1 MQNFSQ
7 ILFVMWRE
15 TVEAMLVVGI
25 LHAWLSHH
33 PQGRFGLR
41 YLWGGVAA
49 GLVGALLLGLGIE
62 AMNSTLSDEGQEYFQ
77 TSLMLLAA
85 GLIVQMVLWM
95 RRHGRRLKRDMEE
108 SLGHSV
114 VQQRWW
120 GVFGLAA
127 IAVAREGS
135 ETVLFL
141 SSLAS
146 SGQGLAGGPFWLALG
161 LGVVLAAGTFYLLQL
176 GGKVFSW
183 AIFFRVTEVLLIL
196 LAGSLLVSGVEKLI
210 DVQLLPALVR
220 QVWDSSSL
228 LDDGSVL
235 GSVIAA
241 FTGYR
246 ARPSLTVV
254 LTMALYWLAMWRLTR
269 PAPVSAN
276 ASVNAGVARA

>member
-25 LHAWLSHH
+25 LHAWLAHH

-41 YLWGGVAA
+41 YLWAGVAA

-62 AMNSTLSDEGQEYFQ
+62 AMNTMLSDEGQEYFQ

-95 RRHGRRLKRDMEE
+95 RRHGRRLKREIEE
-108 SLGHSV
+108 SLGNSV
-114 VQQRWW
+114 GQQRWW

-141 SSLAS
+141 GSLAS
-146 SGQGLAGGPFWLALG
+146 SGQGLAGGSFWLALG
-161 LGVVLAAGTFYLLQL
+161 LGVALAGGTFYLLQL

-183 AIFFRVTEVLLIL
+183 AVFFRVTEVLLVL
-196 LAGSLLVSGVEKLI
+196 LACSLLVSGVEKLI
-210 DVQLLPALVR
+210 DVELLPALVR
-220 QVWDSSSL
+220 QVWDSSGL
-228 LDDGSVL
+228 LDDGSVF
-235 GSVIAA
+235 GSVISA

-246 ARPSLTVV
+246 ARPSLTVLLV
-254 LTMALYWLAMWRLTR
+254 MAMYWLIMWRLTR
-269 PAPVSAN
+269 PAGQTGAR
-276 ASVNAGVARA
+276 VAQA